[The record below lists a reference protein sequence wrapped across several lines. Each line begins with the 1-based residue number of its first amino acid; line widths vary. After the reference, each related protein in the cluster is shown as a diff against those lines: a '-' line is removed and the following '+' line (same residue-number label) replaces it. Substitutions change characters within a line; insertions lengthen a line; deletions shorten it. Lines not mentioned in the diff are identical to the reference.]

1 MSHTLK
7 SVADG
12 EWSSRTVSQEGLFLA
27 IDGIGTK
34 RNICTAIGNGA
45 EIANTSAKM
54 VSVIAGGLVPI
65 FQIAGGLIY
74 LASAA
79 AHTIPNAHAEYNG
92 ASQEYSAAVQSRNP
106 KKIQQV
112 TEGIAV
118 AKMGLANQY
127 LYGTVGAS
135 MTSCGAVTLMSP
147 AGASLFGFT
156 PVVATGA
163 AASAGAALGGVYA
176 VRGAVVIGRSLYNL
190 KYLNQFEKELK
201 ENLKLNGNTK
211 NSLESSVDNTI
222 KMIKE
227 IGLETNALKRR
238 IGDTAQLRSN
248 AGLDEKIR
256 YLEAVDKG
264 IHEKKLQ
271 QKLSLIIGFAMFL
284 GGLAAITVIFF
295 TGGLAIPIIALASA
309 VFFTAMEAIFATYDC
324 SRVFEKLRNYLYT
337 PSKEIESL
345 KKLHNRIKKE
355 TPAII
360 PQPMPASWSD
370 WIRNTLGY
378 PRKYSF
384 EMETQ
389 ALTDA
394 PRR

>member
-12 EWSSRTVSQEGLFLA
+12 EWSSRTLSQEGLVLT

-34 RNICTAIGNGA
+34 RNICTAIGSGA

-54 VSVIAGGLVPI
+54 VSVIAGGIVPI
-65 FQIAGGLIY
+65 FQIIGGLIY
-74 LASAA
+74 VASAA

-92 ASQEYSAAVQSRNP
+92 ARLEYSAAALSHNP
-106 KKIQQV
+106 RKMQLAA
-112 TEGIAV
+112 EGIAV
-118 AKMGLANQY
+118 ARMGLTNQY
-127 LYGTVGAS
+127 LYGTVGSS
-135 MTSCGAVTLMSP
+135 MTSCGVLTLMSP
-147 AGASLFGFT
+147 TGAGLFGFT
-156 PVVATGA
+156 PVVAAGA

-201 ENLKLNGNTK
+201 ENLKLNGSTK
-211 NSLESSVDNTI
+211 HSLESSIDNTI
-222 KMIKE
+222 QMIKK
-227 IGLETNALKRR
+227 IGLETHALKRR
-238 IGDTAQLRSN
+238 IGDTAQLGSN

-264 IHEKKLQ
+264 LHEKKLQ
-271 QKLSLIIGFAMFL
+271 QKLNLIIGIAMFL
-284 GGLAAITVIFF
+284 GGLAAITAIILS
-295 TGGLAIPIIALASA
+295 GGLAIPIIALVSA
-309 VFFTAMEAIFATYDC
+309 VFFTAMEGIFLAYDS
-324 SRVFEKLRNYLYT
+324 SRLFEKLRKKLYT

-355 TPAII
+355 PPAMIL
-360 PQPMPASWSD
+360 QPKPASWSN
-370 WIRNTLGY
+370 WIRDTFGY

-384 EMETQ
+384 DTEMQ
-389 ALTDA
+389 ALTAA